1 VADDSERCVACHSTR
16 SPGIV
21 QQWTHSRQPACE
33 NGSVLISPRSHTS
46 ALPPKTRGG
55 ATSLG
60 ASMGA
65 TIALVASARLQN
77 PEVRFA
83 VLGPCLST
91 SVPRLVATEE
101 KGPSG
106 PLLSIREASDDFAGP
121 CTVWKEGPESPS
133 ALHVREIVLETGLRH
148 GFLYTPLPE
157 WVKPVME
164 WSRRQTAR

>member
-1 VADDSERCVACHSTR
+1 MFRDGGFVVSGEIRPKAETVSQSADKVVEQVGALLKSGVPAERVT
-16 SPGIV
+16 V
-21 QQWTHSRQPACE
+21 
-33 NGSVLISPRSHTS
+33 
-46 ALPPKTRGG
+46 
-55 ATSLG
+55 LG

-65 TIALVASARLQN
+65 VIALVASARLQN

-91 SVPRLVATEE
+91 SVPRLVATEG
-101 KGPSG
+101 KGPRG